1 MSTAPWRDRVTTGNA
16 NEASHPD
23 FAQSYPEKA
32 GMGNIVRGTLYTVLD
47 RPRRRFN
54 FLVNPSDVQ
63 AQYGVSD
70 ALNFM
75 DPNAFNGNVANL
87 SEGLNSITFA
97 VMLDRTY
104 EVYYGRWMNRGG
116 VLHDVRMLEKVAGI
130 PETHIEAITSS
141 VNASDPLRY
150 ERAAGSQRSSAGQN
164 TTMSERDV
172 ENAVTGLITK
182 KPLRAVFGASDAF
195 SFDGFISSMSVHY
208 THFSRT
214 MVPTRAGVSISM
226 TSRGFHGDMRA
237 PERSSDAAPEI
248 EFGRPGAW
256 DFFPS

>member
-23 FAQSYPEKA
+23 FAQSYPEKS
-32 GMGNIVRGTLYTVLD
+32 GMGSIVRGTLYTVID

-54 FLVNPSDVQ
+54 FLVNPSDIQ
-63 AQYGVSD
+63 AQYGVTD

-75 DPNAFNGNVANL
+75 DPESISSSNALAEL
-87 SEGLNSITFA
+87 AEGLNSISFSI
-97 VMLDRTY
+97 MLDRTY
-104 EVYYGRWMNRGG
+104 EEYYGRWTNRGG

-130 PETHIEAITSS
+130 PETHVETMAALDPMT
-141 VNASDPLRY
+141 VMNAGD
-150 ERAAGSQRSSAGQN
+150 SAGMRTSKN
-164 TTMSERDV
+164 DV
-172 ENAVTGLITK
+172 ENATTGLLTK

-195 SFDGFISSMSVHY
+195 SFDGFINSMSVQY

-248 EFGRPGAW
+248 PYGSPGSW